1 VSDYLTSHG
10 HTVLHIDDD
19 RRPLREHKLM
29 AEAQLVDGQL
39 IYNAQQLF

>member
-1 VSDYLTSHG
+1 
-10 HTVLHIDDD
+10 
-19 RRPLREHKLM
+19 LREHKLM